1 MSTPTTTARKT
12 TAAKKAAPA
21 KAPAKAAPATTTPKL
36 RWQVE
41 GGDRSQVGKVAQS
54 ATVGDREYR
63 IDRSGDAWKATMQ
76 GGPQD
81 HHVGGGHVR
90 EGVCRDPGTPQ
101 ERIARPDRP
110 VTAGRSA

>member
-41 GGDRSQVGKVAQS
+41 GGDRSQAGKVAQS

-63 IDRSGDAWKATMQ
+63 IDRSGDAWKATCKVGRKTTTLVEGTFAKAYAAIQ
-76 GGPQD
+76 A
-81 HHVGGGHVR
+81 HHK
-90 EGVCRDPGTPQ
+90 
-101 ERIARPDRP
+101 
-110 VTAGRSA
+110 SA